1 MNAVLEKIRGGLAVS
16 CQPVEDGPLDDPAIV
31 AALAAA
37 AVAGGADAL
46 RIEGVANLRAARAR
60 VDVPI
65 IGIVKRDLAASP
77 VRITPY
83 LEDVRDLAAAG
94 AEIIAYDGTDR
105 TRPVARVDLVAAIHG
120 VGALAM
126 ADCSML
132 SDGKRALTEGAE
144 IIGTTLSGYTDETAT
159 GDPGPDLDLIRQFR
173 ALGGFTM
180 AEGRLNTP
188 ALVTQ
193 AMRAG
198 ADAVTVGTALTRLE
212 VMTGWFRD
220 AVRAGKE

>member
-1 MNAVLEKIRGGLAVS
+1 MELCARDTGPKFFARIWPNFSEKLPLSESAVMTRRNTPQTLIRRLAFPDSVS
-16 CQPVEDGPLDDPAIV
+16 R
-31 AALAAA
+31 
-37 AVAGGADAL
+37 AV
-46 RIEGVANLRAARAR
+46 V
-60 VDVPI
+60 
-65 IGIVKRDLAASP
+65 
-77 VRITPY
+77 TP
-83 LEDVRDLAAAG
+83 
-94 AEIIAYDGTDR
+94 
-105 TRPVARVDLVAAIHG
+105 IHG

-159 GDPGPDLDLIRQFR
+159 DDPGPDLDLIRQFR

>member
-65 IGIVKRDLAASP
+65 IGIAKRDLADSP